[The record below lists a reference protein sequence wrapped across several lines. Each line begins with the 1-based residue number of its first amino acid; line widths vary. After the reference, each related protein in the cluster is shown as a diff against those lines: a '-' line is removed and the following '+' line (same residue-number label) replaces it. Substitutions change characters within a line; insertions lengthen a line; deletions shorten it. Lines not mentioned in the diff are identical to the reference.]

1 MTKPILA
8 FLPIALFLP
17 TAAHAQSAAFHPDP
31 SIEFVLATR
40 GISKGLSQTDGAQV
54 LVRGEVG
61 FGDFYVGAYGK
72 NVTSTTADGE
82 AGATIGLRK
91 AVGGLDVAASA
102 TWKRAIDPAPDSDA
116 NALELATSAS
126 RKFGDL
132 TPKVSLVWSPDDV
145 GSTGRT
151 LFAEA
156 GASYRFAKA
165 FAFSAAVGRRERN
178 GGLDYTAYNAGI
190 AWTPAKPFTVDL
202 RYYDTNRDPGDA
214 GDAYKGRFVLTGRAK
229 F

>member
-1 MTKPILA
+1 MTKSALA
-8 FLPIALFLP
+8 LLPFAVLLP
-17 TAAHAQSAAFHPDP
+17 TIAQAQSTDFKPDP

-40 GISKGLSQTDGAQV
+40 GISKGVAQTDDGQL

-61 FGDFYVGAYGK
+61 FGDLYVGAYGK
-72 NVTSTTADGE
+72 NVTSSTAEGE

-91 AVGGLDVAASA
+91 EIGRLDLAASA
-102 TWKRAIDPAPDSDA
+102 TWKRAIDPAPGSDV

-126 RKFGDL
+126 RKFGKL
-132 TPKVSLVWSPDDV
+132 TPKVSLTWSPDDV
-145 GSTGRT
+145 GSTRRT

-165 FAFSAAVGRRERN
+165 FAFSAAIGRRERS

-190 AWTPAKPFTVDL
+190 AWTPSKPFTVDL
-202 RYYDTNRDPGDA
+202 RYYDTNRDA
-214 GDAYKGRFVLTGRAK
+214 GDSYKGRFVLTGRAK

>member
-1 MTKPILA
+1 MTKFVLA
-8 FLPIALFLP
+8 LLPFAVLLP
-17 TAAHAQSAAFHPDP
+17 TVAQAQSAPIEPDP

-40 GISKGLSQTDGAQV
+40 GISKGIAQTDDGQL
-54 LVRGEVG
+54 LVRGEVA
-61 FGDFYVGAYGK
+61 FGDFFVGAYGK
-72 NVTSTTADGE
+72 NVTSSTAEGE
-82 AGATIGLRK
+82 GGATIGVRK
-91 AVGGLDVAASA
+91 GIGGFDLAASA
-102 TWKRAIDPAPDSDA
+102 TWKRAIDPAPGSDV

-145 GSTGRT
+145 GSTRRT

-165 FAFSAAVGRRERN
+165 FAFSAAIGRRERS

-190 AWTPAKPFTVDL
+190 AWTPAKPVTVDL
-202 RYYDTNRDPGDA
+202 RYYDTNRNSGDP
-214 GDAYKGRFVLTGRAK
+214 YKGRFVLTGRAK